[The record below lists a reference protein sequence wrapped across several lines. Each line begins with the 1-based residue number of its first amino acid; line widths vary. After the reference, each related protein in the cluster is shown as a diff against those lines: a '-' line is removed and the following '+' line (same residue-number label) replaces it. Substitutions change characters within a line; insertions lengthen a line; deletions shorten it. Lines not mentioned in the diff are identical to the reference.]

1 MAQIEK
7 KALEAPII
15 LNLHTD
21 KCFSRPYGLSVS
33 LSHTQTSQGE
43 GGMNVKANRDE
54 SSPYATMLA
63 TQTCLKVLLLHEM
76 DDNDFAI
83 FSHISWLVNCPRELG
98 ITALHIKFRA
108 TGGNKTKSLRTLARL
123 GMKIGR
129 IEDVTPI
136 PNDSTCR
143 KGGGRGRRR

>member
-1 MAQIEK
+1 MVKLKFQ

-15 LNLHTD
+15 LNLNTN

-33 LSHTQTSQGE
+33 LSHTHTSQGE
-43 GGMNVKANRDE
+43 GRMKVKADRDE
-54 SSPYATMLA
+54 SSLYAAMLA
-63 TQTCLKVLLLHEM
+63 TQVVSTRCK
-76 DDNDFAI
+76 
-83 FSHISWLVNCPRELG
+83 LVNCPQELG

-108 TGGNKTKSLRTLARL
+108 TGGNKTKSLGAQSVLRALAHL

-136 PNDSTCR
+136 PTDSTCR
-143 KGGGRGRRR
+143 KGGGRGRRL